1 MVAGRLWQKPLIE
14 ERFPWSPPQGF
25 IATRHAC
32 KCTKC
37 KFPHKCPRK
46 VMARGEEKDLK
57 ALWEVTEEL
66 WGVEGEMV
74 FQNLS
79 QSFSQP
85 FQFFLN
91 LPQPFR
97 TFLKYLSKLVQCS
110 PFQNFFHPFQTF
122 HPFQPFLDL
131 SKRRWNDL
139 AKVEVRQGRG
149 GLEASSGKRQFS

>member
-1 MVAGRLWQKPLIE
+1 
-14 ERFPWSPPQGF
+14 
-25 IATRHAC
+25 
-32 KCTKC
+32 
-37 KFPHKCPRK
+37 
-46 VMARGEEKDLK
+46 MARGEEKDLK

-79 QSFSQP
+79 Q
-85 FQFFLN
+85 LIN

-97 TFLKYLSKLVQCS
+97 TFLKYLSKLVLCS
-110 PFQNFFHPFQTF
+110 PFQNFF

-149 GLEASSGKRQFS
+149 GLEVSSGKRRFSFDRVGGVQFFNDVIFPTLMSRRF